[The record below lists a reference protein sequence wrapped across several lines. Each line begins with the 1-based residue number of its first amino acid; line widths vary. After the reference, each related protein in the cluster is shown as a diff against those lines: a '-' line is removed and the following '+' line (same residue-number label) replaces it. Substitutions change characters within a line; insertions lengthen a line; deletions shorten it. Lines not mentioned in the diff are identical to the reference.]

1 MNLDM
6 IRRRLSKIN
15 LRRKVLRPP
24 ASNAAKNTELDREGR
39 SFASI
44 AHYLNEHGFTSASGK
59 SWNRGMVAH
68 LLYGT
73 PDASGSH
80 WRTLE
85 NIHYRVITEAR
96 ARGLDYREIATEF
109 NKRQIRRRGGP
120 ALDSKVCPAALDLNR
135 VQRQPKK

>member
-1 MNLDM
+1 
-6 IRRRLSKIN
+6 
-15 LRRKVLRPP
+15 
-24 ASNAAKNTELDREGR
+24 
-39 SFASI
+39 
-44 AHYLNEHGFTSASGK
+44 
-59 SWNRGMVAH
+59 MVAH

-96 ARGLDYREIATEF
+96 ARGLDYREMRPNLIKGRSEGAAGRHWTA
-109 NKRQIRRRGGP
+109 KYAQRRWYY
-120 ALDSKVCPAALDLNR
+120 LNR